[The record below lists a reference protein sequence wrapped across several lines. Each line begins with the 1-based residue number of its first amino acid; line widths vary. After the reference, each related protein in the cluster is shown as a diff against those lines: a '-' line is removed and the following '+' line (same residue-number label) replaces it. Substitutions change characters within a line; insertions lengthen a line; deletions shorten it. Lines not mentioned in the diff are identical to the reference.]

1 TDDRTNDYGIRASVR
16 IGVRGDP
23 AGKCDAFAAHRPRR
37 VSGAGSARPWF
48 CSQVCRDAVQT
59 DPQSARAGIRHTD
72 CHSADDRT
80 LGDRDAC
87 RFDREYGQYRSYRR
101 QGTFQTRES
110 GMSKYLPLL
119 ILSFGMLLVSACGDS
134 RIHSHGVYMLVDTSG
149 TYDQEMNK
157 ASKII
162 NYLLATLNPGD
173 SLAVAKVETRSFTE
187 KDIIAKVTFDTRPSK
202 ATSQKRAFKTNIA
215 AFAKGVKGS
224 AYTDITGGL
233 IQGAEYLN
241 ETKAGIKTIVVFSD
255 MQEELGKGT
264 IRDFPIKLNGIRIV
278 ALNVTKL
285 GTDNADPRRYLDRLA
300 RWEASV
306 RKAGAT
312 EWVVVNDLENNME
325 SILTTR

>member
-1 TDDRTNDYGIRASVR
+1 
-16 IGVRGDP
+16 
-23 AGKCDAFAAHRPRR
+23 
-37 VSGAGSARPWF
+37 
-48 CSQVCRDAVQT
+48 
-59 DPQSARAGIRHTD
+59 
-72 CHSADDRT
+72 
-80 LGDRDAC
+80 
-87 RFDREYGQYRSYRR
+87 
-101 QGTFQTRES
+101 
-110 GMSKYLPLL
+110 MSKYLTLL
-119 ILSFGMLLVSACGDS
+119 ILSVGIVFISACGDS

-187 KDIIAKVTFDTRPSK
+187 KDIIAKVTFDKRPSK

-264 IRDFPIKLNGIRIV
+264 IRNFPIKLDGIRIV

-285 GTDNADPRRYLDRLA
+285 GADNADPRRYLDRLA

-312 EWVVVNDLENNME
+312 EWVVVNDLENNLE
-325 SILTTR
+325 SILITR